1 MATAI
6 VEKRIPQAAPPAGS
20 ALFERWR
27 QELSGRGRVVGF
39 ADGEDERAVRAASAL
54 AAEGII
60 SPRLIGRS
68 REIRRVAAELD
79 CVLPGDAILDVGGL
93 AGDSSIAALIGEAY
107 ARKPQQLTHASQEPV
122 HVAAAALRAGYL
134 DACVAGAG
142 TPTALV
148 LRAALR
154 VVGLDPGCTTLSS
167 SFLMLLP
174 DGRELTFGDCAVV
187 PDPSAE
193 QLADIAASAAAM
205 HQALTGQSPKVAM
218 LSFSTRGSAIH
229 SHVDKVRS
237 AMEILRTRHPLLHVD
252 GELQFDAA
260 MVPAIG
266 AAKAPGSEV
275 AGQANVLVFPS
286 LDAGN
291 IGYKI
296 TQRLGGAEAV
306 GPILQGLAAPL
317 NDLSRGCSAGDIAS
331 VGLLSA
337 MQSLSALERKEIRP
351 EHGASPLR
359 EDRRRP

>member
-6 VEKRIPQAAPPAGS
+6 IDRRGPQAARPAGS
-20 ALFERWR
+20 PVFERWR

-39 ADGEDERAVRAASAL
+39 ADGEDQRAVRAASTL
-54 AAEGII
+54 AAEGIL

-68 REIRRVAAELD
+68 AEIRQ
-79 CVLPGDAILDVGGL
+79 
-93 AGDSSIAALIGEAY
+93 IAADLGCGLPDGTIVDVEALARDSTISSLIGEAY
-107 ARKPQQLTHASQEPV
+107 ARKPEQLAQARQEPV
-122 HVAAAALRAGYL
+122 HIAAAALRAGYV

-142 TPTALV
+142 SPTALV

-154 VVGLDPGCTTLSS
+154 VVRLAPDCTTLSS

-193 QLADIAASAAAM
+193 QLADIAGSAAAM
-205 HQALTGQSPKVAM
+205 HQALTGQVPKVAM

-229 SHVDKVRS
+229 PHVDKVRA
-237 AMEILRTRHPLLHVD
+237 AMEILRTRHPLLRAD
-252 GELQFDAA
+252 GEMQFDAA
-260 MVPAIG
+260 LVPQIG
-266 AAKAPGSEV
+266 ESKAPGSDV
-275 AGQANVLVFPS
+275 AGLANVLVFPT

-296 TQRLGGAEAV
+296 TERLGGAVAV

-317 NDLSRGCSAGDIAS
+317 NDLSRGCSAEDIVS

-337 MQSLSALERKEIRP
+337 IQSLSPAE
-351 EHGASPLR
+351 A
-359 EDRRRP
+359 

>member
-1 MATAI
+1 MRGKTMATAVI
-6 VEKRIPQAAPPAGS
+6 NQRGSQAARPAGS
-20 ALFERWR
+20 AAFERWR

-39 ADGEDERAVRAASAL
+39 ADGEDARAVRAASML
-54 AAEGII
+54 AAEGILQ
-60 SPRLIGRS
+60 PRLIGRND
-68 REIRRVAAELD
+68 EIRRLAAGLG
-79 CVLPGDAILDVGGL
+79 CALPGDAILDVGAL
-93 AGDSSIAALIGEAY
+93 ARDSAVAALIGEAY
-107 ARKPQQLTHASQEPV
+107 ARKPRQLPQAQQEPV

-142 TPTALV
+142 APTALV

-154 VVGLDPGCTTLSS
+154 VVGLAPGCTTLSS

-193 QLADIAASAAAM
+193 QLADIAASAAAS
-205 HQALTGQSPKVAM
+205 HQALTGQTPKVAM
-218 LSFSTRGSAIH
+218 LSFSTRGSAVH
-229 SHVDKVRS
+229 PHVDKVR
-237 AMEILRTRHPLLHVD
+237 AAVGILRTLHPLLQVD

-260 MVPAIG
+260 LVPTIG
-266 AAKAPGSEV
+266 ASKAPGSEV

-296 TQRLGGAEAV
+296 TERLGGAVAV
-306 GPILQGLAAPL
+306 GPILQGLSVPL
-317 NDLSRGCSAGDIAS
+317 NDLSRGCSAEDIAS

-337 MQSLSALERKEIRP
+337 MQSLSAAAATSRP
-351 EHGASPLR
+351 GLPPSAA
-359 EDRRRP
+359 

>member
-1 MATAI
+1 MATAN
-6 VEKRIPQAAPPAGS
+6 VEERSPRTPPPAGS
-20 ALFERWR
+20 VLFERWR
-27 QELSGRGRVVGF
+27 QQLSGRGRVVGF

-60 SPRLIGRS
+60 SPRLIGRAK
-68 REIRRVAAELD
+68 EIRRLAAELD
-79 CVLPGDAILDVGGL
+79 CALPGEAILDVSGL

-107 ARKPQQLTHASQEPV
+107 ARKPEQLTHASQEPV

-154 VVGLDPGCTTLSS
+154 VVGLEPGCTTLSS

-193 QLADIAASAAAM
+193 QLADIAVSAAAT
-205 HQALTGQSPKVAM
+205 HQSLTGQSPRVAL

-229 SHVDKVRS
+229 PHVEKVRA
-237 AMEILRTRHPLLHVD
+237 AMEILRSRHPLLNVD
-252 GELQFDAA
+252 GELQFDSA
-260 MVPAIG
+260 MVPAV
-266 AAKAPGSEV
+266 AATKAPGSEV

-296 TQRLGGAEAV
+296 TERLGGAVAV

-317 NDLSRGCSAGDIAS
+317 NDLSRGCSTADIAS

-337 MQSLSALERKEIRP
+337 IQSLGSLERMEIRP
-351 EHGASPLR
+351 EQGASPLGT
-359 EDRRRP
+359 DRRRP

>member
-6 VEKRIPQAAPPAGS
+6 VEKRSPETVPPAGS

-27 QELSGRGRVVGF
+27 QELSGLGRVVGF

-60 SPRLIGRS
+60 SPRLVGRS
-68 REIRRVAAELD
+68 SEIRRLATELG
-79 CVLPGDAILDVGGL
+79 CVIPEDAILDVDGL
-93 AGDSSIAALIGEAY
+93 AGDGSIATLLGEAY
-107 ARKPQQLTHASQEPV
+107 ARKPEQLPQARQEPV
-122 HVAAAALRAGYL
+122 HLAAAALRSGYL

-142 TPTALV
+142 TPTSMV

-154 VVGLDPGCTTLSS
+154 VVGLASGCTTLSS

-205 HQALTGQSPKVAM
+205 HQSLTGQAPKVAM
-218 LSFSTRGSAIH
+218 LSFSTRGSA
-229 SHVDKVRS
+229 SHPHIDKVR
-237 AMEILRTRHPLLHVD
+237 AGMDILRTVYPLLQVD

-260 MVPAIG
+260 LVPAI
-266 AAKAPGSEV
+266 AASKAPGSDV

-286 LDAGN
+286 LEAGN

-296 TQRLGGAEAV
+296 AERLGGAVAV
-306 GPILQGLAAPL
+306 GPILQGLAAPM
-317 NDLSRGCSAGDIAS
+317 NDLSRGCSAADIAS

-337 MQSLSALERKEIRP
+337 MQSLP
-351 EHGASPLR
+351 SPVA
-359 EDRRRP
+359 